1 MTTFKDAIDLSMEN
15 DIEGFKTSIDDILLL
30 KVGAAL
36 DAYRPVY
43 AATLFSDQKDNE
55 DQPEEVV
62 SNQEIQEPENE
73 NI

>member
-15 DIEGFKTSIDDILLL
+15 NIEGFKTSIDDILLS

-43 AATLFSDQKDNE
+43 AATLFSDQEDTFE

-62 SNQEIQEPENE
+62 SNQEV
-73 NI
+73 